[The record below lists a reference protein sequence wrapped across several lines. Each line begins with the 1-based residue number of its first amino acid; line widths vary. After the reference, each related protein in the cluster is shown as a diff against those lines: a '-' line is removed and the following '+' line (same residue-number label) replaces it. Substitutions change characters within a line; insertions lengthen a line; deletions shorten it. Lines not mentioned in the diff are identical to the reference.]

1 MSDHP
6 GSRQHTGPLGG
17 AADYL
22 KASYIKRWGIVNA
35 PPQSIAEHQYRVWTL
50 VRQWGPRIKL
60 EATHQELAEEWALV
74 HDLAEIRTGDAPTPH
89 KTPEIKSWL
98 QGVEHEVYP
107 PIKMLESS
115 IAGTDAATFCKFC
128 DTAESILYLKLH
140 GIGKHATDVQEL
152 LSQQLRSRLKS
163 SSLSDDKCQILLELF
178 CDAYHQS

>member
-6 GSRQHTGPLGG
+6 SKQQHAGSLNG

-50 VRQWGPRIKL
+50 IRQWGPCIKL
-60 EATHQELAEEWALV
+60 EDAYQKLAEEWALV

-98 QGVEHEVYP
+98 QDVEHDVYP

-115 IAGTDAATFCKFC
+115 IAGTEAATFCKFC

-140 GIGKHATDVQEL
+140 GIGKHAADVQEL
-152 LSQQLRSRLKS
+152 LSQQLRLRLES
-163 SSLSDDKCQILLELF
+163 SDLSNDKCNTLLELF